1 MSPPNCAGPAV
12 RVAAV
17 ARYYA
22 GLLARSHRYL
32 PPVIGYLAVLA
43 IAFTD
48 RAAPAAPEFAVS
60 AGALLVVTCWL
71 TVATADAEDPAQRL
85 VTTTHARGPATVIA
99 GLTTAVAAYA
109 AVTVVVTPGWSL
121 VLHGPAA
128 LAGVLPT
135 AVLVHLAAVCSG
147 VAIGLPCSRL
157 LLPHVGYTVVAAISA
172 LAVVL
177 LVTWVPLVNPALRS
191 LAGGAADLG
200 VPLLCLGASA
210 AALAVSATTTSHLIA
225 RR

>member
-1 MSPPNCAGPAV
+1 M
-12 RVAAV
+12 
-17 ARYYA
+17 
-22 GLLARSHRYL
+22 
-32 PPVIGYLAVLA
+32 LA

-109 AVTVVVTPGWSL
+109 AVTVVVTLGWSL